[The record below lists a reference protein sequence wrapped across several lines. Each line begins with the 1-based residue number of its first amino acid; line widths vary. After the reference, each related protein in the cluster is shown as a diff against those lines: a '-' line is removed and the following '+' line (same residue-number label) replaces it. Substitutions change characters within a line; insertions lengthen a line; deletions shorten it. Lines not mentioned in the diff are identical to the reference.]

1 MLPVIRNDG
10 AATTVCGPAVAF
22 SSRVTSH
29 VHIIP
34 ERHRQ
39 DVVGDGV
46 RVPLAPKR
54 RLSSSA
60 SVTSRR
66 PSCLLPCALEYEIGP
81 FGCARVL
88 QNQHHLMISSR
99 TKKLPADQCC
109 HYSRNSLETIITP
122 LMVFTASRESDG
134 KQK

>member
-66 PSCLLPCALEYEIGP
+66 PSCLASLRPGI
-81 FGCARVL
+81 R
-88 QNQHHLMISSR
+88 NR
-99 TKKLPADQCC
+99 TVWLRPGFAEPASPDDFLSNKKTT
-109 HYSRNSLETIITP
+109 S
-122 LMVFTASRESDG
+122 
-134 KQK
+134 